1 MCDRLPLWLEEGL
14 ATLMGMNIT
23 RQYYSRQG
31 RPLTGSWPAVAGG
44 GVAGAGR
51 SLLTARPDYPPS
63 PGAAQAFGR
72 QAAEVTCR
80 MLRERV
86 GLGSLAHGRAVE
98 IGQRGDWRSVL
109 ASGYG
114 VDMRERYNR
123 WPMMAAGPLRLRVW
137 NY

>member
-14 ATLMGMNIT
+14 ATLMGMSIT
-23 RQYYSRQG
+23 RQYNSRQG
-31 RPLTGSWPAVAGG
+31 RPLAGAWPAVARGG
-44 GVAGAGR
+44 AAGTGR
-51 SLLTARPDYPPS
+51 VLLTAIDHYPPS

-72 QAAEVTCR
+72 QAAEVDRT

-86 GLGSLAHGRAVE
+86 GPRSLAHGRAVE

-114 VDMRERYNR
+114 VDMS
-123 WPMMAAGPLRLRVW
+123 
-137 NY
+137 